1 MAWPLPPSP
10 PQKKTG
16 VLYGFIV
23 LYVDQLYQ
31 VPSNT
36 IYSATDVSDWSVCVC
51 FLTKLNIDMAPET
64 CWFEDHPF
72 PFGETN
78 LSLFRL
84 KLPGFNFQG
93 DIRIFLRLLWWIHQ
107 CPHSSLRKFKT
118 YASYALPQ
126 KIKISSEHR
135 PKSPRK
141 EAGSSSNH
149 QFSGGFNFNRVI
161 VSGRVNLK
169 TLSALPALSGPVVA
183 FFARAA
189 EGSSTVF
196 LGWTIIDAHGLRN
209 DQDGPGIENHLN
221 QNPSR
226 ASFWGPSSWPLDTYG
241 LW

>member
-1 MAWPLPPSP
+1 M
-10 PQKKTG
+10 
-16 VLYGFIV
+16 V
-23 LYVDQLYQ
+23 
-31 VPSNT
+31 
-36 IYSATDVSDWSVCVC
+36 
-51 FLTKLNIDMAPET
+51 PET

-118 YASYALPQ
+118 YALTQ

-135 PKSPRK
+135 PKFSRK

-149 QFSGGFNFNRVI
+149 QFSGGFNCAGFREN
-161 VSGRVNLK
+161 NK
-169 TLSALPALSGPVVA
+169 LSALPALLGPVA

-209 DQDGPGIENHLN
+209 DQDGPGMKSIL
-221 QNPSR
+221 
-226 ASFWGPSSWPLDTYG
+226 TKI
-241 LW
+241 